1 MKYDCYV
8 ELVPKGKPPRE
19 ANTIKVV
26 QFNTNSLRRSNIV
39 SELYETVDKRNN
51 LDSYVIRNYWD
62 IFEVD
67 IDFIDPP
74 WDGFS
79 ELTGKLISFDEAMG
93 WKSSGN
99 MLYISIRDGMET
111 DYIKK
116 IENYYSPLNPR
127 LEQSGI
133 VAVDTK
139 PEVKD

>member
-19 ANTIKVV
+19 ANAIKVI
-26 QFNTNSLRRSNIV
+26 QFNTNSLERSDIV
-39 SELYETVDKRNN
+39 SKLYETVDRRNN

-67 IDFIDPP
+67 IDFTNPP

-79 ELTGKLISFDEAMG
+79 ELTGKLISFDEATG
-93 WKSSGN
+93 WKYSGN
-99 MLYISIRDGMET
+99 ILYISIRDGKEA
-111 DYIKK
+111 DYMKK
-116 IENYYSPLNPR
+116 IEKYYAPLNPR
-127 LEQSGI
+127 LQQSGI